1 MTRLRKTALGL
12 AALLGAFAIH
22 PALADTIKVGVI
34 GPFSGPFGLYGKNFK
49 AGIEAWQDVNGKG
62 VKGHDV
68 EFIYRDLE
76 GIDPAK
82 AKTLAQELIVKDKVQ
97 YLAGAYFTPD
107 AMAIATV
114 VDQGKTPFVVM
125 NAATSAITEKSPLVV
140 RTSFTLW
147 QNTVPAAKIALERG
161 LKKMVIAVSDYGP
174 GLDAEAAF
182 KKTFEAGGGMIAD
195 AIRMPVKTTDFGPI
209 MQRVKDTGADGVFA
223 FLPSG
228 PPTLGFVKAFIDNG
242 LKESGKKLITTGD
255 LTLEPDLPALGDAG
269 LGIISTYHYANSHDS
284 PENKAFLAALK
295 KTGLPENETVMTSV
309 AAYDGARLIYRMIE
323 ATDGKQDPQK
333 AVDAVKGY
341 AWTSPRGPVSI
352 DPKTRHIRQTIYE
365 RVVDKKDGAFFNKE
379 GKAFP
384 DQPDW
389 GLAPSQ

>member
-12 AALLGAFAIH
+12 TALLGALMIH
-22 PALADTIKVGVI
+22 PAVADTIKVGVI

-49 AGIEAWQDVNGKG
+49 AGIEAWQDVNGKS

-182 KKTFEAGGGMIAD
+182 RKTFEAGGGSIAD

-255 LTLEPDLPALGDAG
+255 LTLEADLPALGDAG

-284 PENKAFLAALK
+284 AENKAFLAALK

-365 RVVDKKDGAFFNKE
+365 RVVDKKDGVYFNKE